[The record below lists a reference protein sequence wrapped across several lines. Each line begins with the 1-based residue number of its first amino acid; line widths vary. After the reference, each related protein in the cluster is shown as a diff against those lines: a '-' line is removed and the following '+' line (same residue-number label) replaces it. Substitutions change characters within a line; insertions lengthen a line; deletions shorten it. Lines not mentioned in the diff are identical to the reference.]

1 MPTCL
6 QNMSA
11 HGNYGTD
18 IRDLQVPT
26 TLVNICPGDFL
37 TSAVVNSCKQV
48 KLLSALAF
56 GASLAASQE
65 AAKLVFEGVSL
76 GELDAD
82 ACLTAPLCIPYA
94 KYRQGNGFDRSYKI
108 VDANGAN
115 APTTWVEGQGFTF
128 GKDPLSNKLSDK
140 TIQKT
145 STANLIV
152 FRAIESSCGQT
163 LAVARVEFAT

>member
-11 HGNYGTD
+11 HGNYGHE
-18 IRDLQVPT
+18 IRDMRVPD
-26 TLVNICPGDFL
+26 TLIDICPGDFL
-37 TSAVVNSCKQV
+37 TSVTVDSCKEP
-48 KLLSALAF
+48 ALI
-56 GASLAASQE
+56 SSVPWDTNLAGTQAD
-65 AAKLVFEGVSL
+65 AKVAFEGVAM

-82 ACLTAPLCIPYA
+82 ACLTPPLCIPYA
-94 KYRQGNGFDRSYKI
+94 KYRQGTGFDRSYRI
-108 VDANGAN
+108 VDANGDD

-128 GKDPLSNKLSDK
+128 GKDPDGNMLSDN

-145 STANLIV
+145 DTANLIV

-163 LAVARVEFAT
+163 LPVARVEFAD